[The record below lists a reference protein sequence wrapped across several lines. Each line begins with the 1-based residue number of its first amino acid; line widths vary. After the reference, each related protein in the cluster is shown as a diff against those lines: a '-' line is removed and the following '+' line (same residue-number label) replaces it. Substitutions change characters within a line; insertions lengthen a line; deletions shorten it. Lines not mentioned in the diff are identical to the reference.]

1 MSANIIDYFLLFQ
14 IFFRLFSVVI
24 ERFLQYIEFKHLSLS
39 RVERDLGFSN
49 GYLGKQ
55 RDRNGS
61 IGSSVIEKIVSAYP
75 DINVYWFITG
85 EGDMLTDPNS
95 TVKNVFS
102 KCQACVEKERIIKL
116 LEEYIEN
123 QKITI
128 KSQDRLIQ
136 SLDKEYKQTAS
147 G

>member
-1 MSANIIDYFLLFQ
+1 
-14 IFFRLFSVVI
+14 VVI
-24 ERFLQYIEFKHLSLS
+24 ERFLQYIEFKHLSLAK
-39 RVERDLGFSN
+39 VERDLGFSN

-85 EGDMLTDPNS
+85 EGEMIVDPNS
-95 TVKNVFS
+95 TVKNVFI
-102 KCQACVEKERIIKL
+102 KCQACIDKERIIKL
-116 LEEYIEN
+116 LEDSVAN

-128 KSQDRLIQ
+128 KSQERLIQ
-136 SLDKEYKQTAS
+136 SLDPGYKQTAS